1 MCYLKK
7 YGAIRLADRRKHMNF
22 KAIIVLLTVLGA
34 VSCAQMRPPVPPTD
48 KGHLNEAQARP
59 SGIPEVVQQSPF
71 VPPPEPVPE
80 SERYTVVVNDVPAR
94 ELLFALARDA
104 ELNIDIAGDIAGTVT
119 LNAIDQTLPQILERI
134 AHQVE
139 LRYETS
145 GDTILISPDEPYFRT
160 YDVGYVNLS
169 RDAESTVTVQTRV
182 ATTGGGTVEDSG
194 GGGSG
199 GGNNVSSTRLN
210 TRSYNRFWE
219 TLNQNVLAILGETE
233 NSGGGG
239 EISDKVI
246 INAEAGMM
254 SVKATS
260 RDHQLIEEFVDKVL
274 VNVRRQVLIEATIIE
289 VSLNDQ
295 YQAGVDWDLFLN
307 NQNVDA
313 GFFVDQELLGATTD
327 GVIDNAI
334 SSTLLTYFD
343 PTVGHNALQV
353 TARLL
358 REYGDTKVLSSPRL
372 MVLNNQT
379 AVLKV
384 VGNGKCWA

>member
-160 YDVGYVNLS
+160 
-169 RDAESTVTVQTRV
+169 
-182 ATTGGGTVEDSG
+182 
-194 GGGSG
+194 
-199 GGNNVSSTRLN
+199 
-210 TRSYNRFWE
+210 
-219 TLNQNVLAILGETE
+219 
-233 NSGGGG
+233 
-239 EISDKVI
+239 
-246 INAEAGMM
+246 
-254 SVKATS
+254 
-260 RDHQLIEEFVDKVL
+260 
-274 VNVRRQVLIEATIIE
+274 
-289 VSLNDQ
+289 
-295 YQAGVDWDLFLN
+295 
-307 NQNVDA
+307 
-313 GFFVDQELLGATTD
+313 
-327 GVIDNAI
+327 
-334 SSTLLTYFD
+334 
-343 PTVGHNALQV
+343 
-353 TARLL
+353 
-358 REYGDTKVLSSPRL
+358 
-372 MVLNNQT
+372 
-379 AVLKV
+379 
-384 VGNGKCWA
+384 